1 MGYSE
6 MTKNILE
13 EIIYCGIS
21 TDESI
26 LHFGAGYSKGDF
38 LSTLMEVYEQDME
51 NWKSSNLYRGV
62 DVNKSKIKML
72 SKRYNHTDENMFVN
86 ISLQEYL
93 DVPFEKNYDW
103 IVLTGVFDNQDY
115 KERQHDYVFQVVNES
130 FEKSNNGVIFT
141 LNKKPDEEFE
151 YSMISFFIG
160 VMNSY
165 NKFIVK
171 RIDDD
176 NYVFCI
182 FK

>member
-1 MGYSE
+1 
-6 MTKNILE
+6 MTNNILE

-38 LSTLMEVYEQDME
+38 LSTLMDVYEQNIED
-51 NWKSSNLYRGV
+51 WKSNNLYRGI

-72 SKRYNHTDENMFVN
+72 SKRYKPTDENMFVG

-103 IVLTGVFDNQDY
+103 IVLTGVFDNKTYEQ
-115 KERQHDYVFQVVNES
+115 RQHDFVFQVVSES
-130 FEKSNNGVIFT
+130 YEKSNTGVIFT
-141 LNKKPDEEFE
+141 LNRQPDETFE

-160 VMNSY
+160 IMNSY

-171 RIDDD
+171 RIDDN
-176 NYVFCI
+176 NYIFCI